1 MGKALPN
8 DRRLGGMSVSG
19 YAESLL
25 TDNETEEREKE
36 EREDPGFEWSFEMG
50 CVCILL
56 ISRLRC

>member
-1 MGKALPN
+1 
-8 DRRLGGMSVSG
+8 MSVSG